1 MLRSE
6 IMSEKPAKILLV
18 DDKPNN
24 LHYLSEILLDRGYQV
39 QRAIS
44 GKLALNA
51 ALDSPPDLI
60 LLDVLM
66 PNLDGYEVCKKL
78 KLSKLTREIPVIFV
92 SVLEQAFDKVK
103 AFKSGGVD
111 YITKP
116 FQVEE
121 VIARIENQ
129 LTICNLQKKLQ
140 QKNKE
145 LTQYTRRLQA
155 EIDERKRTY
164 EALVLAEK
172 RYNNLVNHSIEGI
185 FQANPSGRLLSA
197 NVALARLFG
206 YDSLEDLV
214 EKVPNISGLYAQ
226 PDRWQELR
234 DQLEYRDTLSD
245 FESLVYK
252 KNGQTIWIS
261 ENARAVRDATG
272 KLLYYEGTVTDV
284 TVQKISQEALKFH
297 KDRNEQLLLSI
308 LPARIARRLQ
318 QGEGTIAEEF
328 DDVSI
333 LFADI
338 SGFTEFAARKTPQE
352 QLAILD
358 RIFSRFDEIAQRQGL
373 ERIKTIGDAYMVAG
387 GLPMPHSELTETIV
401 GHLPL
406 ERVAHMALE
415 MQVAMTELAPAIGRV
430 FSLRIGIHAGPV
442 VAGAIAGNMGRSKF
456 IYDLWGETVNLASLM
471 ESTGVP
477 GQIQVTST
485 VYERL
490 REQFIFEQRGSKSL
504 GAQRSITAYWLRGR
518 QPEVG

>member
-1 MLRSE
+1 
-6 IMSEKPAKILLV
+6 MSEKQAKILLV

-44 GKLALNA
+44 GQLAINA

-66 PNLDGYEVCKKL
+66 PKLDGYEVCEKL
-78 KLSKLTREIPVIFV
+78 KRSKLTRDIPIIFV

-103 AFKSGGVD
+103 AFKAGGVD

-116 FQVEE
+116 FQLEE

-129 LTICNLQKKLQ
+129 LTIFNLQKKL
-140 QKNKE
+140 KEKHKE
-145 LTQYTRRLQA
+145 LTQYTLRLQA
-155 EIDERKRTY
+155 EIAERKRTQ
-164 EALVLAEK
+164 EALLLAEK
-172 RYNNLVNHSIEGI
+172 RYNNLVDNSIEGI

-197 NVALARLFG
+197 NIVLARLFG

-214 EKVPNISGLYAQ
+214 EKVPNVSGLYVQ
-226 PDRWQELR
+226 PDRFSDLMS
-234 DQLEYRDTLSD
+234 QLEYQDTLCN

-261 ENARAVRDATG
+261 ENARAVRDTTG
-272 KLLYYEGTVTDV
+272 TLLYYEGTVIDI

-297 KDRNEQLLLSI
+297 KDRNEQLLQSI

-318 QGEGTIAEEF
+318 QGEARIAESF

-338 SGFTEFAARKTPQE
+338 TGFTEFAACKTPKE

-358 RIFSRFDEIAQRQGL
+358 RIFSRFDELAQHYGL
-373 ERIKTIGDAYMVAG
+373 ERIKTIGDAYMIAG
-387 GLPMPHSELTETIV
+387 GLPMPHSELTDTIV
-401 GHLPL
+401 EHLPI
-406 ERVAHMALE
+406 ERVARMALD
-415 MQVAMTELAPAIGRV
+415 MQIAMTELGTSVGRV
-430 FSLRIGIHAGPV
+430 FPLRIGIHIGSV
-442 VAGAIAGNMGRSKF
+442 VAGAIASTIGHSKF

-471 ESTGVP
+471 ESTGLP
-477 GQIQVTST
+477 GQIQVTPE
-485 VYERL
+485 VYDRL
-490 REQFIFEQRGSKSL
+490 HEGFAFEKREPHSIDRQREM
-504 GAQRSITAYWLRGR
+504 TTYWLRGR
-518 QPEVG
+518 QPQSQI

>member
-1 MLRSE
+1 
-6 IMSEKPAKILLV
+6 MSNSQTKILLV

-44 GKLALNA
+44 GQLALNA
-51 ALDSPPDLI
+51 ATDSPPDLI

-66 PNLDGYEVCKKL
+66 PNMDGYEVCEQL
-78 KLSKLTREIPVIFV
+78 KASQRTCDIPIVFV

-129 LTICNLQKKLQ
+129 LTIRNLQKKLQ
-140 QKNKE
+140 KQNKDLE
-145 LTQYTRRLQA
+145 QYTLRLQA
-155 EIDERKRTY
+155 EIAERKRTH
-164 EALVLAEK
+164 EALLLAEK
-172 RYNNLVNHSIEGI
+172 RYNNLVQNSIEGI
-185 FQANPSGRLLSA
+185 FQANPSGRFLSA

-214 EKVPNISGLYAQ
+214 ETNPNASGLYVY
-226 PDRWQELR
+226 PNRWQEFMVE
-234 DQLEYRDTLSD
+234 LECQDTLSG

-272 KLLYYEGTVTDV
+272 KLLYYEGTVTDI
-284 TVQKISQEALKFH
+284 TIQKLSQEALKFH

-318 QGEGTIAEEF
+318 QGEGAIAENFE
-328 DDVSI
+328 DASV
-333 LFADI
+333 LFADLV
-338 SGFTEFAARKTPQE
+338 GFTEFVARKTPQE

-358 RIFSRFDEIAQRQGL
+358 RIFARFDELAQHHGI
-373 ERIKTIGDAYMVAG
+373 ERIKTIGDAYMAAG
-387 GLPMPHSELTETIV
+387 GFPMPHSELTEAIV
-401 GHLPL
+401 GYLPI
-406 ERVAHMALE
+406 ERIARMALD
-415 MQVAMTELAPAIGRV
+415 MQAVTIELGESVGRI
-430 FSLRIGIHAGPV
+430 FPLRIGIDTGPV
-442 VAGAIAGNMGRSKF
+442 VAGAISGVVGRSKF
-456 IYDLWGETVNLASLM
+456 IYDLWGKTVNLASTM
-471 ESTGVP
+471 ESTCLP
-477 GQIQVTST
+477 GQIQVTDR
-485 VYERL
+485 VYEQLHER
-490 REQFIFEQRGSKSL
+490 FIFEKREL
-504 GAQRSITAYWLRGR
+504 GAPDRDGNMTTYWLRGR
-518 QPEVG
+518 HR